1 MAEFFR
7 GSRRKVGVMTLVLA
21 TAFMGG
27 WVRSCNQVDFILI
40 FSMRSKF
47 TLVSGHQAFCFL
59 ANHGSHRVR
68 FQTRSSGETII
79 VGDEIQPYFFR
90 PYYENKYITHDDPVR
105 VTILDTDSDSL
116 SDSLIAM
123 TPYWS
128 VVVPLTIL
136 AAFLILTKPRQPT
149 PNEIPEPIQNDGGAT
164 S

>member
-1 MAEFFR
+1 MSEFFR

-68 FQTRSSGETII
+68 FSTRSSGETII
-79 VGDEIQPYFFR
+79 VGDEIQPYLFR
-90 PYYENKYITHDDPVR
+90 PIYRNKNITHDDPVR
-105 VTILDTDSDSL
+105 VTILDSDSDSL
-116 SDSLIAM
+116 SDSFIAM

-128 VVVPLTIL
+128 VVIPLTIL
-136 AAFLILTKPRQPT
+136 AAFLLLTKPRQPT
-149 PNEIPEPIQNDGGAT
+149 ANEIPESIQNDEGAT